1 MSDSDAEN
9 STNMIYEQD
18 YIQDNTT
25 EQELTDAYSYSIKL
39 ESITVSASATTENIN
54 YAFHLIF

>member
-1 MSDSDAEN
+1 MSDSDPEN
-9 STNMIYEQD
+9 STNMIYE

-25 EQELTDAYSYSIKL
+25 KQESTDAYSYSIKV
-39 ESITVSASATTENIN
+39 EEITVSASATTENNN